1 MKPRWAA
8 LWAVLAL
15 FVVASVPA
23 GAQSTSPQT
32 RSSAADSAA
41 VLPPVTT
48 QAERQMTFSI
58 GDAPN
63 CSEKGR
69 FYKVTLRVYNVLAQL
84 VAVPVLKDNDSRRE
98 DDKPLENVLLSC
110 DEYTAYWDGTNVN
123 TSQVAAPGMYLYK
136 LEVDGRPVQV
146 KRVTIKR

>member
-1 MKPRWAA
+1 MTPRWAA
-8 LWAVLAL
+8 LSAVLAL

-23 GAQSTSPQT
+23 DAQSTPPRP
-32 RSSAADSAA
+32 RSTADSAA

-48 QAERQMTFSI
+48 QAERQMTFSV

-63 CSEKGR
+63 CSEKGK

-84 VAVPVLKDNDSRRE
+84 VAVPVLKDNDTRRD

-110 DEYTAYWDGTNVN
+110 DEYTAYWDGTNVS

-146 KRVTIKR
+146 KRVTIKK

>member
-8 LWAVLAL
+8 LLVVLAL
-15 FVVASVPA
+15 LVGVSASA
-23 GAQSTSPQT
+23 DAQSTTP
-32 RSSAADSAA
+32 RRPAVADSAA

-48 QAERQMTFSI
+48 QAERQMTFSV

-63 CSEKGR
+63 CSERGR
-69 FYKVTLRVYNVLAQL
+69 LYKVSLRVYNVLAQL
-84 VAVPVLKDNDSRRE
+84 VAVPTLKDDERRD

-110 DEYTAYWDGTNVN
+110 DEYTAYWDGRNAN
-123 TSQVAAPGMYLYK
+123 TSQNAAPGIYLYQ

-146 KRVTIKR
+146 KRVIIKK